1 MDKSSKIF
9 VAGHRGLVGAA
20 ILRRLQG
27 EDFNVLLTKTRQ
39 ELDLRSQKDVE
50 DFFAH
55 QRPNYVFLA
64 AARVGGILA
73 NNTYP
78 ADFIYDNL
86 MIQTNVIHA
95 AYKHGVKKLLFLGS
109 SCIYPKLA
117 PQPIE
122 ESSLL
127 TGELE
132 ATNEPYAVAKIAGI
146 KMCQSYNRQFGTNFI
161 SVMPSNLYGSND
173 QFDLEKSHVLPAMVR
188 KFHLARLLRG
198 KEYEA
203 LIGDIEKYPLGF
215 NILPQGASEAS
226 DSTIAAALKSIGITP
241 ECVVLWGSGD
251 VRREFLYVDDLAD
264 ACVFL
269 MGHYNGSEI
278 VNIGMGQDVTVKELA
293 EIVREVVGFDGKI
306 TWDISKPDGTP
317 RKLLNVSKLRKLG
330 WEPRVNLLEG
340 IEKTYSWYKQS
351 TNLSGCH
358 EIEQRKVCQSA
369 LQKPV

>member
-20 ILRRLQG
+20 ILRRLQR
-27 EDFNVLLTKTRQ
+27 EDFDVLLTRTRQ
-39 ELDLRSQKDVE
+39 ELDLRTQKDVE
-50 DFFAH
+50 DFFAL
-55 QRPNYVFLA
+55 QKPNYVFLA

-78 ADFIYDNL
+78 ADFIYQNL
-86 MIQTNVIHA
+86 MIQTNVINA
-95 AYKHGVKKLLFLGS
+95 AYKHGVNKLLFLGS

-117 PQPIE
+117 PQPME

-146 KMCQSYNRQFGTNFI
+146 KMCQSYNKQFGTDFI
-161 SVMPSNLYGSND
+161 SVMPSNLYGPND

-188 KFHLARLLRG
+188 KFYLARLLRES
-198 KEYEA
+198 EYEV
-203 LIGDIEKYPLGF
+203 LRRDIEKYPLGF
-215 NILPQGASEAS
+215 NTLAQGVSEAS
-226 DSTIAAALKSIGITP
+226 DSTIAATLKSIGITT
-241 ECVVLWGSGD
+241 ERVALWGSGS

-269 MGHYNGSEI
+269 MRHYDGSEI
-278 VNIGMGQDVTVKELA
+278 VNIGMGQDITIKELA

-340 IEKTYSWYKQS
+340 IEKTYSWYKQA
-351 TNLSGCH
+351 TNFSGWH
-358 EIEQRKVCQSA
+358 KKEQRKVCQSI
-369 LQKPV
+369 L